1 MTSFA
6 EWEYV
11 KFRPGDR
18 RKRAHIDAVHAA
30 SPKAD
35 RYTGE
40 IADDIA
46 AKASCSVIIAIVS
59 RRVADLN
66 RPPDKSNWEAIKEY
80 RQAIRLILGHI
91 RILDDSDKLKR
102 PYLHLAVHGMADRR
116 DSDVGIGTR
125 HGVTCSSSVRN
136 WLIDRIRSDVKR
148 SQVDGRFPGD
158 PSKSFHR
165 HGDEVSGLGYPGYGN
180 NFNTFQIEIS
190 RTLRKNHREELTDMF
205 ADMIV
210 DFNDKFR

>member
-1 MTSFA
+1 MGFV
-6 EWEYV
+6 EWKYV
-11 KFRPGDR
+11 KFRLGDR

-30 SPKAD
+30 SPKSD
-35 RYTGE
+35 IYTGG
-40 IADDIA
+40 IADDTA
-46 AKASCSVIIAIVS
+46 TKANCSVIIAIVS

-80 RQAIRLILGHI
+80 RQAIGVILEHI
-91 RILDDSDKLKR
+91 RILDDSEKLTR
-102 PYLHLAVHGMADRR
+102 PYLHLAVHGMADRW

-125 HGVTCSSSVRN
+125 HGETCSSRVRN

-148 SQVDGRFPGD
+148 SQVDGIFPGD

-165 HGDEVSGLGYPGYGN
+165 HGDEASGLDYPGYGS

-190 RTLRKNHREELTDMF
+190 RTLRENHREELTDMF